1 MEEGERQEM
10 LKDLAQ
16 TKERIEVDLQKFPIT
31 MKTMAIQK
39 KREDLE
45 AQLEKVEKNIKLFSR
60 DIVYI
65 GI

>member
-1 MEEGERQEM
+1 M
-10 LKDLAQ
+10 LKDLNT
-16 TKERIEVDLQKFPIT
+16 TKARIDKDLMNFPIT
-31 MKTMAIQK
+31 MKTMAIQR

-45 AQLEKVEKNIKLFSR
+45 AQLEKVEKNITLFSR

>member
-1 MEEGERQEM
+1 
-10 LKDLAQ
+10 
-16 TKERIEVDLQKFPIT
+16 
-31 MKTMAIQK
+31 MAIQK